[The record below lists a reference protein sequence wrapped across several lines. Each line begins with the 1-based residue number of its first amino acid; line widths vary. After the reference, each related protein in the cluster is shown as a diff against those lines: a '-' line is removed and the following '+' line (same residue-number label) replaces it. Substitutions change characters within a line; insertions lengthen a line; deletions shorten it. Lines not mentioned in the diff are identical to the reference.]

1 MSARNKAPGVR
12 ELDGLFLKTLH
23 YHALANYGLLTRAA
37 IAELSARELLRI
49 PRLGPAAVASINR
62 ELARHGLTLRRE
74 SVGCPARA
82 AVAQL
87 PSVLA
92 AAQGGTG
99 SEEPT

>member
-37 IAELSARELLRI
+37 IAELSERELLRI
-49 PRLGPAAVASINR
+49 PRLGPAAVASINQ
-62 ELARHGLTLRRE
+62 ELARHGLMLRRE
-74 SVGCPARA
+74 
-82 AVAQL
+82 QL
-87 PSVLA
+87 PPVSA
-92 AAQGGTG
+92 AAQGGTR